1 MCMYIQAAM
10 ATSMR
15 LSPQEVTKALQI
27 LNDEKTKELVFYLGV
42 DLHVLEN
49 IETRFS
55 GGMRR
60 IHYVQVWMDNDP
72 EASWGKIVSGLKQ
85 IGMNALAKQITTWH
99 CQPHQPASLH
109 TLQPTTSPAQL
120 AVPSPVVSEQPA
132 TSYHTVTPTSTE
144 TPATSD
150 HTEPASTEQAAANVC
165 TVAPTSMQQTA
176 TSDRTQ
182 PVALCM
188 RSVANVKATK
198 QHLENTFSDLITC
211 TQSTLCARESRNLEF
226 LDKFRNHLLVLPVT
240 KKAIHFKFFLKSEDD
255 ILNAKSIR
263 KLFAILS
270 RYWSYRNYEILH
282 KIIDSFC
289 AASLQERMQEYC
301 KELEKFEK
309 TATVD
314 VYLTAIPD
322 ERNEELDDAFSKM
335 VVKVNRRLSE
345 CTLYELRTKTQA
357 IMKESSLH
365 PHSVYIGAVG
375 SGCVEV
381 VVRFPSSAVGWIL
394 GAMTPS
400 FIHTHHLTEVA
411 VDGKQLTV
419 YQSERRVLVWAMY
432 VRENLN
438 ITSLFESLLD
448 HFKAI

>member
-1 MCMYIQAAM
+1 MYMHVYTGIITAM

-72 EASWGKIVSGLKQ
+72 EASWSKIVSGLKQ
-85 IGMNALAKQITTWH
+85 IGMNALAKQVTTRH

-120 AVPSPVVSEQPA
+120 AVPSPVVFEQPV
-132 TSYHTVTPTSTE
+132 TSHHTVAPTSTE
-144 TPATSD
+144 TPATS
-150 HTEPASTEQAAANVC
+150 EPAVTEQAAANVC

-198 QHLENTFSDLITC
+198 RHLEKTFSDLITR
-211 TQSTLCARESRNLEF
+211 TRSTLCARERHNHEF
-226 LDKFRNHLLVLPVT
+226 LDEFRDHLLVLPVA
-240 KKAIHFKFFLKSEDD
+240 KKAIHVKFFLKSEND
-255 ILNAKSIR
+255 ILDAKSIR

-282 KIIDSFC
+282 EIVDSFC
-289 AASLQERMQEYC
+289 SDQLQERMREYC
-301 KELEKFEK
+301 MMLEEFEMA
-309 TATVD
+309 TTVD
-314 VYLTAIPD
+314 VYLTAIPN
-322 ERNEELDDAFSKM
+322 ERDEELDNAFSKM
-335 VVKVNRRLSE
+335 VVKINRPLSE

-365 PHSVYIGAVG
+365 PHSVYIGAVS

-381 VVRFPSSAVGWIL
+381 VVRFPTSAVGWVL
-394 GAMTPS
+394 GAMTPR

-411 VDGKQLTV
+411 VDGERLNV
-419 YQSERRVLVWAMY
+419 YKTERDELVRVY
-432 VRENLN
+432 
-438 ITSLFESLLD
+438 
-448 HFKAI
+448 